1 MWQGRGTTT
10 IHTPQRNPTTTPD
23 VKDDSLFHVCV
34 CVCHSLAAFHTAQN
48 EAGLCVQ
55 KGKVEGGNAKNV
67 VVADVIVSWVR
78 VRMHTVTFFFFSSGH
93 DSNGSILT
101 PAAAVLDETQ
111 KETKEMFGTFTRG
124 CHCGC
129 SVIVVENGSTGNS
142 KKPLANHE

>member
-1 MWQGRGTTT
+1 MPRM
-10 IHTPQRNPTTTPD
+10 
-23 VKDDSLFHVCV
+23 
-34 CVCHSLAAFHTAQN
+34 
-48 EAGLCVQ
+48 LC
-55 KGKVEGGNAKNV
+55 
-67 VVADVIVSWVR
+67 VADVILFRCAVECT
-78 VRMHTVTFFFFSSGH
+78 HTHSHFFFFFFFSSGH